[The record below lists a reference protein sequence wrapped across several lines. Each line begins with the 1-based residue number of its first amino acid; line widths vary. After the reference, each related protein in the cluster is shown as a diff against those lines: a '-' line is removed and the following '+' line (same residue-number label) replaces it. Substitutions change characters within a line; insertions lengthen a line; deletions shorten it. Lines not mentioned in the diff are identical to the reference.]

1 MQKVCYYICRK
12 YGGIMAGLKKD
23 NNVYRFKFGINNLDK
38 IVVARRNEIKTV
50 EKTAQVGNTKIK
62 NSFKNSEYNTFKDED
77 LFNTL

>member
-1 MQKVCYYICRK
+1 
-12 YGGIMAGLKKD
+12 MAGLKKD